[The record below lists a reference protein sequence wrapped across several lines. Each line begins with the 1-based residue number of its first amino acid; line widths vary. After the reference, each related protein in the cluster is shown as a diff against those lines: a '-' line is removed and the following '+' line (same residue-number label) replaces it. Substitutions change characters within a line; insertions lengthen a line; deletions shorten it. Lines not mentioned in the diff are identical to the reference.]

1 MILKNPDVDILFND
15 VCRNEQICIV
25 LDGFSGPFE
34 LILLTEVYK
43 YNINT

>member
-1 MILKNPDVDILFND
+1 MILKNPDVDILFDD

-25 LDGFSGPFE
+25 LDGFFGPFE
-34 LILLTEVYK
+34 LILLTEVCK